1 MPHAAAL
8 PTIVAVSYS
17 RFYPNATAVTSEGT
31 AAFAHLSN
39 LDILLTMIPRALP
52 LLFLLAL
59 FSLML
64 AACGGDGG
72 GGFKSELVTE
82 ADFPVTL
89 AFAPDGRLF
98 YTEKRGRIRV
108 VSPEGE
114 LLPEPFAAIDNVAK
128 GVEWGLIG
136 LALDP
141 DFDSNH
147 HLYIY
152 YTERQEPE
160 APKIAKPIVMR
171 FTDLNSLG
179 ADPAI
184 VLDDLPQT
192 DSVRNVGAHVGGNL
206 DFGPDGFL
214 YISIGD
220 MEIDRDAQDLRIARG
235 TIIRVDKADG
245 SAPPDNPF
253 VDNAPADPRI
263 WAYGFRNP
271 FEFTFH
277 PDTGRLY
284 AADNGS
290 FKCDK
295 LVIVEKGNN
304 YGWPNLDAF
313 CSGEGVTSPLYL
325 YALPGK
331 TGLDVGSNVGATG
344 LQFVSGV
351 AAERYPALAGS
362 LLACEFNTGFM
373 RSLVLGGESQREV
386 LSDDVVAEGCRIDI
400 DISPDGI
407 IYYSNQT
414 EIRRLLPE

>member
-1 MPHAAAL
+1 M
-8 PTIVAVSYS
+8 IS
-17 RFYPNATAVTSEGT
+17 RVVG
-31 AAFAHLSN
+31 AFS
-39 LDILLTMIPRALP
+39 LLTLVS
-52 LLFLLAL
+52 LL
-59 FSLML
+59 SL

-98 YTEKRGRIRV
+98 YTEKAGRIRV

-114 LLPEPFAAIDNVAK
+114 LLPEPFATIDNVAK

-147 HLYIY
+147 YLYIY
-152 YTERQEPE
+152 YMERQEPE

-171 FTDLNSLG
+171 FTDVNGLG
-179 ADPAI
+179 ADPTI
-184 VLDDLPQT
+184 ILNDLPET
-192 DSVRNVGAHVGGNL
+192 DPERNVGAHVGGNL
-206 DFGPDGFL
+206 VFGPDGFL
-214 YISIGD
+214 YISMGD
-220 MEIDRDAQDLRIARG
+220 MEIESDAQDLGTLRG
-235 TIIRVDKADG
+235 TIFRVDATDG
-245 SAPPDNPF
+245 SAPLDNPF
-253 VDNAPADPRI
+253 VDNAAADPRI

-284 AADNGS
+284 AADNGP

-295 LVIVEKGNN
+295 LVIVGKAQN
-304 YGWPNLDAF
+304 YRWPDLNPF
-313 CSGEGVTSPLYL
+313 CSGGGSTAPLYL
-325 YALPGK
+325 YALPG
-331 TGLDVGSNVGATG
+331 TEGTDSGSTVGATG
-344 LQFVSGV
+344 LHFVSGV
-351 AAERYPALAGS
+351 AAERYPTLAGS

-373 RSLVLGGESQREV
+373 RSLVLGGERQDEV
-386 LSDDVVAEGCRIDI
+386 LSDDVVAEGCQIDI

-407 IYYSNQT
+407 ILYSNQM
-414 EIRRLLPE
+414 EIRRLIPE